1 MANVRI
7 PQLPVAIGL
16 VGDEELEIAQPDGS
30 GGYVSRRTTSQDIA
44 DLALTPVGPGVGTYG
59 SENQVG
65 QFTLDAY
72 GRVVAASNI
81 SINNVPI
88 ANTTGTLDPDRGGTG
103 LTSYS
108 IGDLIYADGAT
119 SLAPIP
125 IGGPGEVL
133 AVNPTGDGYQFIVA
147 AGVGTVTSVGLA
159 APADF
164 SVTNSPVIAAGTL
177 TLDWAVTPTGTG
189 AMVRATAP
197 TVDGI
202 TSTDGFQADPQT
214 EPASPVTVDAWVIFS
229 DTADG
234 DLKAKKS
241 DGTVV
246 NLSVPATTGTVETV
260 AVATANGFA
269 GTSDGDPTNPILT
282 LTTTVTGILQG
293 NGSAISAATV
303 TGTGDVVLATS
314 PTLVTPNLGTPTAIN
329 LANATNLPVASISGL
344 GTGVAAWLATPSSA
358 NLKAAVTDETGSGA
372 LVFANTPT
380 LVTPVL
386 GAATATSIN
395 KVAITA
401 PASGSTLTIA
411 DGKTLTASNT
421 LTFTGTD
428 GTSFSFPATSS
439 AVLTIGNTALIGVG
453 YTFTAYNAGTQSSG
467 TFTPVPAN
475 GNYQYITGNG
485 AFTWAAPAADCA
497 ITILLTNGASAGS
510 ITFSGYTVA
519 SGNTGDPLTTT
530 NTNKFLVMINR
541 INGVSTYII
550 KALQ

>member
-65 QFTLDAY
+65 QFTLDVY

-202 TSTDGFQADPQT
+202 TSTDGFQADPQAA
-214 EPASPVTVDAWVIFS
+214 PASPATTDAWLIFS
-229 DTADG
+229 DAADG

-246 NLSVPATTGTVETV
+246 VLSAPATGTVETV

-269 GTSDGDPTNPILT
+269 GTSDGDPTDPILT

-358 NLKAAVTDETGSGA
+358 NLAAAVTDETGSGA
-372 LVFANTPT
+372 LVFATSPT
-380 LVTPVL
+380 LVTPNL
-386 GAATATSIN
+386 GVAAATSIN

-401 PASGSTLTIA
+401 PTSGSTLTIA
-411 DGKTLTASNT
+411 NGKTLTASNT

-428 GTSFSFPATSS
+428 GTSFAFPSASS
-439 AVLTIGNTALIGVG
+439 TVLTIGNTALIGVG
-453 YTFTAYNAGTQSSG
+453 YTFTAYNAGTQSTG

-475 GNYQYITGNG
+475 GNYQYITNDG

-519 SGNTGDPLTTT
+519 SGNTGDALTTT
-530 NTNKFLVMINR
+530 NTNKFLIMINR